1 MIGLDPMS
9 KTNKLRGV
17 SNFNAWKFK
26 MENIF
31 MRDNFWRFIDPNN
44 INPIFSDVELEM
56 FEQKKKKNYNHHCV
70 VHKKLCIL

>member
-9 KTNKLRGV
+9 KMNKLRGV

-44 INPIFSDVELEM
+44 INPIFSDVEPEM
-56 FEQKKKKNYNHHCV
+56 FEQKKKK
-70 VHKKLCIL
+70 L